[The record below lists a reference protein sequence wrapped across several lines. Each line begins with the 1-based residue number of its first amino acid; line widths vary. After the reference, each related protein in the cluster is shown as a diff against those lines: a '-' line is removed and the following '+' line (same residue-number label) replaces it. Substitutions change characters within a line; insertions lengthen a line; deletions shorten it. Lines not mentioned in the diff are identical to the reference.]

1 MVKVTIKLD
10 VARKKLSSQSL
21 DRGRYAL
28 ANQAMAD
35 MNQFVPMLSTA
46 LRQTASIDTDGKSIT
61 YNTPYA
67 KAHFYGSRTTKDGKK
82 IPFVNYT
89 TPGTGPRWD
98 LKAKSVFM
106 SDWINAFTKGADW

>member
-1 MVKVTIKLD
+1 MVNVKINLD
-10 VARKKLSSQSL
+10 VARRKLSSQSL

-46 LRQTASIDTDGKSIT
+46 LRGTASIDGDGKSIS

-67 KAHFYGSRTTKDGKK
+67 KAQFYGSRTTKGGKT
-82 IPFVNYT
+82 ITFNNYT

-98 LKAKSVFM
+98 LKAKGVFM
-106 SDWINAFTKGADW
+106 SDWINAFAKGADW